1 MWRVVGLCKMP
12 RKVSES
18 IFRKPRVPTLTGDIQ
33 LAFSDLLSAVRPMVE
48 IGDCIPATPVSM
60 SSEVFYLCG
69 TRWMLLVYPFGN
81 DEEGDVLSLRL
92 KNLTDKIVEAS
103 YKFSLKK
110 KLSDSGCLKFDTSE
124 DADVPSS
131 FTGNESRHDIFAPHG
146 RPDDEWGIE
155 DLILLEEL
163 YPLLVDGTLVVHLY
177 MEVFSEVDLDAHPL
191 TRLIQTGGE
200 AVTESEL
207 LRLAD
212 QDLMLLKRG
221 NNGVG
226 VIGQVASK
234 QDSIVSRRGAEPV
247 APHRGTKI

>member
-1 MWRVVGLCKMP
+1 
-12 RKVSES
+12 
-18 IFRKPRVPTLTGDIQ
+18 
-33 LAFSDLLSAVRPMVE
+33 MVE
-48 IGDCIPATPVSM
+48 VGDCIPATPVSI
-60 SSEVFYLCG
+60 SSEAFYLCG
-69 TRWMLLVYPFGN
+69 THWALLVYPFGN

-92 KNLTDKIVEAS
+92 KNLTDKTVEAS

-110 KLSDSGCLKFDTSE
+110 KLSDTVCLKFDTSE

-131 FTGNESRHDIFAPHG
+131 FTGNEFRHDIFGPHG
-146 RPDDEWGIE
+146 RDDDEWGIE

-163 YPLLVDGTLVVHLY
+163 YPLLMDGTLVVQLY

-191 TRLIQTGGE
+191 TRLIQTGGD

-212 QDLMLLKRG
+212 ADLVLLKRG

-226 VIGQVASK
+226 VIGQVAAK
-234 QDSIVSRRGAEPV
+234 QDNIVSRRGAETV
-247 APHRGTKI
+247 APHRSTKISASLHS